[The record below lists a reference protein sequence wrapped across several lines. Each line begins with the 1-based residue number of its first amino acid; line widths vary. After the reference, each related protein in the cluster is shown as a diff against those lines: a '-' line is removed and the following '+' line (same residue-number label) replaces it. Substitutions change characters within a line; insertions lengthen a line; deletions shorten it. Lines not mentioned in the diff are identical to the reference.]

1 MCYSLKE
8 RPMSPCPPT
17 THSGLSMT
25 SPLSTNVNLGSP
37 VAPCA
42 PFRTNNPVC
51 NKITF
56 CLCLIN
62 SIELIFNQSIVSK
75 KVKYALVLIVLLIND
90 VILFN

>member
-1 MCYSLKE
+1 MYELFSIVLYSFSNNTINKYNSFIQYSLKE

-25 SPLSTNVNLGSP
+25 SPLPTNVNLGSP

-51 NKITF
+51 DCTI
-56 CLCLIN
+56 LYLIK
-62 SIELIFNQSIVSK
+62 FNYFK
-75 KVKYALVLIVLLIND
+75 
-90 VILFN
+90 